1 MGKWLA
7 VVFFLSI
14 CPDTALAF
22 LPAAAIPAASASG
35 PLAPFVIGGI
45 AAFTFLSTKLWG
57 RSELGQ
63 LKVELTKVY
72 NDAAEGLE
80 ENLARYLS
88 EPTSLIAQKER
99 LTYFDKIWKELKEQS
114 LKTAQG
120 MISWNERQRN
130 GKYPWEVYFR
140 DPIANDPRLSTSSG
154 GTYQEVP
161 SFPQTPLLQGL
172 PADTI
177 PGPTSAENAPSAII
191 AISILIALALFWIL
205 RQ

>member
-1 MGKWLA
+1 MVKWLA

-14 CPDTALAF
+14 CPDMALAF

-45 AAFTFLSTKLWG
+45 AAFSFLSTKLWG

-140 DPIANDPRLSTSSG
+140 DPIANDPRLLGG
-154 GTYQEVP
+154 GTYQEIPASQVP
-161 SFPQTPLLQGL
+161 PVFPGL